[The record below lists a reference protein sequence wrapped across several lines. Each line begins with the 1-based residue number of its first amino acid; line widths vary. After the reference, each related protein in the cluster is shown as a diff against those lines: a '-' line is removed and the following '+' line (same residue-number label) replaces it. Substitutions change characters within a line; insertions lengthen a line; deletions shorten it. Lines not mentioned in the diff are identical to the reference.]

1 MLRGWLPITL
11 ALSGRFARLRERLAH
26 RRADTGDDPSLIW
39 AAVAIVLAPAPDA
52 ILLIRRAE
60 RTGDP
65 WSGHIALPGGRR
77 ETEDA
82 DLLTTAIRETQE
94 EVGIRLG
101 PDDLIGSLDDVV
113 PRTPVL
119 PPIAVRPY
127 VLGLSARPTLT
138 LNAEVASAQWVAID
152 HFLRAD
158 THHPVRLEIGGQS
171 RQVQAYQLEDGIV
184 WGMTERI
191 LTNLI
196 SIL

>member
-26 RRADTGDDPSLIW
+26 RRADTDDDPSLIW
-39 AAVAIVLAPAPDA
+39 AAVAIVLAPDPDA
-52 ILLIRRAE
+52 VLLIRRAE

-127 VLGLSARPTLT
+127 VLALSARPTLT
-138 LNAEVASAQWVAID
+138 LNAEVASAQWVTID

-196 SIL
+196 SSL